1 MVVIYIF
8 WLLICCCCDIG
19 DSGGLDFCMIVL
31 FRAELVL
38 REISFVSEFFL

>member
-19 DSGGLDFCMIVL
+19 DSGGLDFCMTVF
-31 FRAELVL
+31 FRGL
-38 REISFVSEFFL
+38 S